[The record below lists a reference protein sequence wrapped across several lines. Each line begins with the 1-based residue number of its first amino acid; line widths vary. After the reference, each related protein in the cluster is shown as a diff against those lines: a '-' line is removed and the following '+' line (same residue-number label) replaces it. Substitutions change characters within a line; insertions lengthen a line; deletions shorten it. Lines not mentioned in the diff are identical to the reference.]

1 MNTLEQPSHEHVP
14 EPGVLPVE
22 GVTPDMTEDMDLT
35 PPKIGGYDSGTRSA
49 LKEPSLYLSIAV
61 IVIANA
67 VCNGKTP
74 FVFWLSLVAMISV
87 AIAFHVVAE
96 RFLFKSKKEYQFF
109 AVPFEGVFV
118 LTFGSILP
126 GLGLLAYSVASICNS
141 HQPNV
146 VEVLGKMALLLVV
159 PLFNFVVWSG
169 VRRGYLSRPRYI
181 GLMNGLALGL
191 SASWTVIW
199 IKTILFHDTS
209 CKLGWML
216 LLCTSP
222 FLLFAAA
229 CLSVDLWQKTEPNIR
244 RITTTFSILGCLLSV
259 LFVFTPMVR
268 GFVLQTQ
275 LTDARKLTGAPQESA
290 ISFLRSFAT
299 DEDLRPAKYPVS
311 GFALAELLL
320 PNRGLDTGTEFDR
333 DLYFKITGK
342 SYFDVDSSKSA
353 AIESDSNAVSP
364 VVGSKVPGLFLTKSH
379 LSGNIDAATF
389 SSSVD
394 WMFTF
399 HNSSMDAQ
407 EVRGEINVPKNAV
420 LSRATLWV
428 DGEPRES
435 AFASTRKVQLV
446 NQADINRA
454 KDPLLVTMSGPDRVF
469 FRLFSLPAHGGEMKI
484 RLGFKVPLET
494 SDGRICAME
503 LPKLLSTNFY
513 PPKRHRVEFTTP
525 DLPIKN
531 DSRLASVKNGQGYAL
546 SGIIKSVDWNKNK
559 SALTVLRAT
568 NVKEIATLD
577 SISKQPR
584 FIIEKLRELV
594 APAPKRLVVVVDT
607 SASLKPEFAQIK
619 AALAVIPTRLKSIV
633 YLAGEH
639 KEEKE
644 TDVDKQLAI
653 GATPATEKEKE
664 KEKEIPLLAIPLAEA
679 QAKLNS
685 ELFVGGQN
693 NGVTLREAIEVAA
706 EQPHSAVLWIH
717 GPQPQTLNTS
727 DATALDLVHNV
738 SLYDMQIVPGLNTI
752 PPALKLEDVSNLI
765 TSRIINHESTVGD
778 LKKLVSGWEKGVRS
792 LAVVRTVSAQ
802 LPDLPIVADKTVSA
816 QMTALWARQEVSKL
830 MESGHEPQAIK
841 LASTYHLVSPVTGA
855 VVLENAAASKY
866 VDLRPGTFND
876 APSGGGGLVGAPVDP
891 RYGQSNEVGQLADF
905 GYDTARDIARMLVL
919 ISAVLSMLVAGAYM
933 KGQKSITQSVIVKA
947 VLLVIAAPTVIHLMS
962 TFVINN
968 FGGLGGGL

>member
-14 EPGVLPVE
+14 EPGVAPLD
-22 GVTPDMTEDMDLT
+22 GVTPDTTDDMDLT

-96 RFLFKSKKEYQFF
+96 RFLFRSKKEYQFF

-126 GLGLLAYSVASICNS
+126 GLGLLAYSVASLCNS

-146 VEVLGKMALLLVV
+146 IEVLGKMALLLVV
-159 PLFNFVVWSG
+159 PLFNFAVWSG

-191 SASWTVIW
+191 SASWTIIW

-229 CLSVDLWQKTEPNIR
+229 CLSADLWHKTEPNIR

-275 LTDARKLTGAPQESA
+275 LTDARKLTGAQQESA

-320 PNRGLDTGTEFDR
+320 PNRGLDTGAEFDR

-342 SYFDVDSSKSA
+342 SYFDVDSSKRTA
-353 AIESDSNAVSP
+353 MESDPNAVSP
-364 VVGSKVPGLFLTKSH
+364 VVGAKVPGLFLTKSH
-379 LSGNIDAATF
+379 LSGNLDAATF

-420 LSRATLWV
+420 LTRATLWV

-494 SDGRICAME
+494 SDGKICAME
-503 LPKLLSTNFY
+503 LPKLLSTNFFL
-513 PPKRHRVEFTTP
+513 PKRHRVEFITP
-525 DLPIKN
+525 DFPVQN
-531 DSRLASVKNGQGYAL
+531 DARLASVKNEQGYLL
-546 SGIIKSVDWNKNK
+546 SGIIKTVDWNKNK
-559 SALTVLRAT
+559 SSLTVRRAT
-568 NVKEIATLD
+568 QIKEIATQD
-577 SISKQPR
+577 SVSKEPH

-594 APAPKRLVVVVDT
+594 APAPKRLVVVIDT
-607 SASLKPEFAQIK
+607 SASLKPEVAQIK
-619 AALAVIPTRLKSIV
+619 AALAKIPFRLRSVV
-633 YLAGEH
+633 YFAGEH
-639 KEEKE
+639 KEDKDI
-644 TDVDKQLAI
+644 DVDKEIAI
-653 GATPATEKEKE
+653 GATQATEKAKE
-664 KEKEIPLLAIPLAEA
+664 ENPLVAIPLAEA
-679 QAKLNS
+679 LSKLNS
-685 ELFVGGQN
+685 EMFVGGQN
-693 NGVTLREAIEVAA
+693 NGVALREAIEVAA

-717 GPQPQTLNTS
+717 GPQPQALNTS

-738 SLYDMQIVPGLNTI
+738 SLYDMQIIPGLNNI

-765 TSRIINHESTVGD
+765 TSQAINHESTVGD
-778 LKKLVSGWEKGVRS
+778 LKKLVSGWENGVRS
-792 LAVVRTVSAQ
+792 LAVVRTTSAEH
-802 LPDLPIVADKTVSA
+802 PDLPIVANKTVAA

-841 LASTYHLVSPVTGA
+841 LAATYHLVSPVTGA
-855 VVLENAAASKY
+855 VVLENAAVSKH

-919 ISAVLSMLVAGAYM
+919 IAAVLSMLVAGAYL
-933 KGQKSITQSVIVKA
+933 KGQKSITQSVVVKA
-947 VLLVIAAPTVIHLMS
+947 VVLVIAAPTVIHLMS
-962 TFVINN
+962 TFVISN